1 MLASQ
6 NPSKILPKRLRNRCP
21 NKQRFLFQ
29 NASTAK
35 VPTRVLYWFFPHETV
50 VGHFSSNRF
59 SHAFWVQKTHQ
70 KPFQNHV
77 RTFPKSM
84 PKTCCFFLTTLVVM
98 VLFLIGGWCAR
109 ACVCVC
115 VRLRVCPQCSLRY
128 IFLRK
133 FLKSWLQ
140 NRPATAAEKNCP
152 RRLPPKGKYVL
163 RRFSANATE
172 VHKLSEQRELYSER
186 LSRPAEN
193 FVRQDVNSKNFKNF
207 QKISKISK
215 KKYPPPH
222 KISKK

>member
-1 MLASQ
+1 MDLSTLSKCLLTLADFQRLKKRFTVGNRPGKRTFLFTFLTFLLFPHHPRGDGSVF
-6 NPSKILPKRLRNRCP
+6 NRWVVRLR
-21 NKQRFLFQ
+21 
-29 NASTAK
+29 ASA
-35 VPTRVLYWFFPHETV
+35 
-50 VGHFSSNRF
+50 S
-59 SHAFWVQKTHQ
+59 
-70 KPFQNHV
+70 
-77 RTFPKSM
+77 
-84 PKTCCFFLTTLVVM
+84 
-98 VLFLIGGWCAR
+98 
-109 ACVCVC
+109 ACVCA
-115 VRLRVCPQCSLRY
+115 RVCPQCPLRY

-140 NRPATAAEKNCP
+140 NCPATAAEKKCP

-215 KKYPPPH
+215 NFKNFKK
-222 KISKK
+222 K